1 MKKRSNLTN
10 QNSFLRWKKSNLW
23 NNFILEIFAN
33 FFVSIFMVILIIVV
47 RFLLEPFDLS
57 LCWYNWWKHGSI
69 IVLFIFVLFVGLS
82 IFVFNSRLP
91 ALFVVAAE
99 DKFIC
104 LICFCFFNLFLSLII
119 DYQLCL
125 LWLPKIS
132 GRLRSPVIA
141 INVGVLPSDK

>member
-1 MKKRSNLTN
+1 MKK
-10 QNSFLRWKKSNLW
+10 QSNLW
-23 NNFILEIFAN
+23 DNFILEISAN

-47 RFLLEPFDLS
+47 RFLLEPFNLS

-99 DKFIC
+99 DKWGIVLAC
-104 LICFCFFNLFLSLII
+104 YCH
-119 DYQLCL
+119 QRR
-125 LWLPKIS
+125 WLYLQTNNGPIENHYFANKQEQQRIN
-132 GRLRSPVIA
+132 GAPVIKHLL
-141 INVGVLPSDK
+141 GL